1 MIKIDLHTH
10 STFSDGTLSPASL
23 VKKARMKGITVL
35 SLTDHD
41 TIDGM
46 GEFMKACRFC
56 GIKCLTGVELSAE
69 FPSTLHILGYR
80 IDPDNAVLKGS
91 LEQIRKYRN
100 ERNVKIHGKLEESG
114 LEIGYE
120 DIVAEAEGSVLAR
133 PHFARAL
140 VKKGYS
146 RDIPS
151 AFRDYLAKGAIAYV
165 PRHRLSPSDCINL
178 ILEAGGLPVLAH
190 PSQTTLDLSRLEDIV
205 NELAGYGLWGIE
217 CIYSGYN
224 SEQIFS
230 YMKIAKKY
238 SLRCTAGSDYHGQ
251 SRAGIQPG
259 ISVSEHFLPWAR
271 LGITL

>member
-46 GEFMKACRFC
+46 GEFMKACRSC

-80 IDPDNAVLKGS
+80 IDPDNAVLKS
-91 LEQIRKYRN
+91 TLEQIRTYRN

-114 LEIGYE
+114 LAIGYE
-120 DIVAEAEGSVLAR
+120 EIVAEAGGSVLAR

-146 RDIPS
+146 RDISS

-178 ILEAGGLPVLAH
+178 IIEAGGLPVLAH

-205 NELAGYGLWGIE
+205 NDLAGYGLWGIE
-217 CIYSGYN
+217 CIYSGHN

-230 YMKIAKKY
+230 YMKIAKKC

-251 SRAGIQPG
+251 NRSGIQPG